1 VSDKDDGGK
10 GKSKPGRGAR
20 SIQTWWGLAAARQAV
35 RDDPKA
41 REQLEQ
47 DPEAFFQKYGVS
59 GLSADEV
66 KGQVEKIDEFRELN
80 EFELEKEGALLH
92 QARGGVAWVAVAWA
106 GVLAVNGAVVLNAA
120 YKYNAVAQA
129 NANANVNWN
138 ANVHANWNVSC
149 GA

>member
-1 VSDKDDGGK
+1 MSDQDDSGK
-10 GKSKPGRGAR
+10 GKSKPGRGTR

-35 RDDPKA
+35 RDDPKE
-41 REQLEQ
+41 REQLDK
-47 DPEAFFQKYGVS
+47 DPDAFFQKYGVT

-66 KGQVEKIDEFRELN
+66 KGQVEKIEEVRELN
-80 EFELEKEGALLH
+80 EFELEKDAALIH
-92 QARGGVAWVAVAWA
+92 QARGGVAWIAVAWA
-106 GVLAVNGAVVLNAA
+106 GVLAVNGAAVLNAA

-138 ANVHANWNVSC
+138 ANVHANWNVAC